1 MHKMCLEYL
10 EESQAACSE
19 NVSLKSV
26 RNFTSKATS
35 LGKRW
40 NCARHTSLQAT
51 PLAELHFKN
60 ILWNWDVF

>member
-1 MHKMCLEYL
+1 MQKMLLEYL
-10 EESQAACSE
+10 EGSQAAYSE

-35 LGKRW
+35 LGNRW
-40 NCARHTSLQAT
+40 NCLRYTSLQAT
-51 PLAELHFKN
+51 PLAELHFKS